1 MDHNKDGTVT
11 KEELKSLLQGIG
23 ESVEPETIDEMM
35 QVADAD
41 QDGLVDFEEFVK
53 AATSGA
59 M

>member
-11 KEELKSLLQGIG
+11 KEELKGLLGSVG
-23 ESVEPETIDEMM
+23 ESVAPEVIDEMM
-35 QVADAD
+35 QVANVNE
-41 QDGLVDFEEFVK
+41 DGLVDFEEFVK